1 MATVTSYTESQP
13 LVLRMRPAI
22 DMTDDQFFEF
32 CQINRDLRIERTA
45 QGDILIMT
53 PTGGATGARNLRI
66 TLRLGLWTIQD
77 GRGVAFDSSTG
88 FILPNGATR
97 SPDGA
102 WVRRSRLAALTPE
115 QKEKFLPL
123 CPDFVIELRSP
134 SDPLAMLKEKMQEYT
149 ANGAQLGWLIDP
161 TSQRVYVYRPAAEVE
176 CLENPATVSGDPT
189 LPGFVLTLP
198 EIWQTDF
205 S

>member
-1 MATVTSYTESQP
+1 
-13 LVLRMRPAI
+13 MRPSI

-45 QGDILIMT
+45 QGDIVIMT
-53 PTGGATGARNLRI
+53 PAGGATGARNLRI
-66 TLRLGLWTIQD
+66 NLRLGLWAIQD
-77 GRGVAFDSSTG
+77 DQGVAFGSSTG

-102 WVRRSRLAALTPE
+102 WVRRSRLVGLRPE

-134 SDPLAMLKEKMQEYT
+134 SDPLAMVKEKMQEYIS
-149 ANGAQLGWLIDP
+149 NGAQLGWLIDP
-161 TSQRVYVYRPAAEVE
+161 TSRRVYVYRPAAEVE
-176 CLENPATVSGDPT
+176 CLDSPAAVSGDPI
-189 LPGFVLTLP
+189 LSGFVLMLA
-198 EIWQTDF
+198 EIWQPGF
-205 S
+205 